1 MAIETA
7 PEVQLFYAGIGSRET
22 PTHIQTIM
30 NQVARYL
37 ENEGWILR
45 SGGATG
51 ADSAF
56 EEGIHD
62 EAKEIYLPW
71 AGYNNHPSELNP
83 KKYPFTQQEQ
93 DFTAHYH
100 PRWSA
105 CSPSAKLLHQRNTR
119 IVIGCEQIHGAV
131 VQLSRFII
139 CWTIKGAVT
148 GGTGQ
153 ALRIARHYQIPIIN
167 LESATSPKE
176 LEAQLLQIDEIQARI
191 RA

>member
-1 MAIETA
+1 MA
-7 PEVQLFYAGIGSRET
+7 PETGQFYYAGIGSRET
-22 PTHIQTIM
+22 PEHMQTIM

-37 ENEGWILR
+37 ESEGWILR
-45 SGGATG
+45 SGAAEG
-51 ADSAF
+51 ADRAF

-83 KKYPFTQQEQ
+83 KVYPFTQMEQ

-100 PRWSA
+100 PAWKK
-105 CSPSAKLLHQRNTR
+105 CSPSARLLHQRNTR
-119 IVIGCEQIHGAV
+119 IVLGLEPIHGPHV
-131 VQLSRFII
+131 KPVRFIV
-139 CWTIKGAVT
+139 CWTVRGMPV

-153 ALRIARHYQIPIIN
+153 ALRIAASYKIPIIN
-167 LESATSPKE
+167 FGKATNPKE
-176 LEAQLLQIDEIQARI
+176 LEKQLLELDDIQGKE